1 MKTPFEKSWE
11 ELQKN
16 LPPTE
21 FPGLPTPNEM
31 DRIHQTAKE
40 LAIMVTKKGKLAQ
53 ELKLLIEEHKDD
65 KEMLHI
71 LMDNALLRYIDDGEV
86 TEVFKSAQV
95 RY

>member
-1 MKTPFEKSWE
+1 
-11 ELQKN
+11 
-16 LPPTE
+16 
-21 FPGLPTPNEM
+21 
-31 DRIHQTAKE
+31 
-40 LAIMVTKKGKLAQ
+40 MVTKKGKLAQ